1 MPLAAKK
8 HPDSMEIVIDATDV
22 TTITYVPFPRQAQ
35 GRTIPKPLICRCL
48 AQSFSTIMGLA
59 L

>member
-1 MPLAAKK
+1 
-8 HPDSMEIVIDATDV
+8 MEIVIDATDV

-35 GRTIPKPLICRCL
+35 GLALSKPFVCRSL
-48 AQSFSTIMGLA
+48 APLFSTVMGLA